1 MTMKYIFT
9 FAFPLLL
16 LSLVSCS
23 EQLDTRAETITAI
36 EEARLKA
43 LVEADMEVA
52 KALHAEDF
60 QLVNP
65 SGRVY
70 TKETYLGGIESGDL
84 DYTIFRPESEIKVRV
99 FGKSAVV
106 RYRSTIEITVGATY
120 YPPENFWH
128 TDTYEFRNG
137 RWQVVWSQATTIVE

>member
-1 MTMKYIFT
+1 MNMKYVFT
-9 FAFPLLL
+9 IAFTLLL

-23 EQLDTRAETITAI
+23 EQLDTRAGTIAAI

-43 LVEADMEVA
+43 LVEADMEA
-52 KALHAEDF
+52 ANALHADDF

-65 SGRVY
+65 SGRIY

-84 DYTIFRPESEIKVRV
+84 DYKTFRPESEIEVRV
-99 FGKSAVV
+99 NGKSAVV
-106 RYRSTIEITVGATY
+106 RYRSTIEITVGDRY

-137 RWQVVWSQATTIVE
+137 RWQVVWSQATTIVQ